1 MPTRTLREAC
11 QPTRHRGGSSCFP
24 YPQRASN
31 SSGKTN
37 RPIASTFVPLEDR
50 VLSYLRSD
58 APFSPFLHVR
68 LTAKLPAIQNDQYLA
83 VFFIRSVDRRWIGLH
98 AYMHDIYRFS
108 TRFLPAILH
117 RFDFSQGE
125 RRRKRMK
132 IESVTIAISL
142 RSISKFPRNE
152 R

>member
-37 RPIASTFVPLEDR
+37 RPIASTFVPSRTAFFLIYA
-50 VLSYLRSD
+50 SMHPSP
-58 APFSPFLHVR
+58 PFFTFALPPNCPLFKTTNTSPFFLLGV
-68 LTAKLPAIQNDQYLA
+68 
-83 VFFIRSVDRRWIGLH
+83 WIGLH